1 MSENS
6 WFSNYLDTLE
16 VFQLISNCN
25 IVNLRKHVRF
35 DCQKI
40 TKIFTI
46 NNNYVHSSGAPYRRN
61 FNNFPLVTSTQ
72 YNDIISQL

>member
-1 MSENS
+1 LFKSENS

-16 VFQLISNCN
+16 VFQLISNRN
-25 IVNLRKHVRF
+25 IVNSQKHVHF

-46 NNNYVHSSGAPYRRN
+46 NNNYVHNSGAPYRMNISIIFLSSLLRN
-61 FNNFPLVTSTQ
+61 
-72 YNDIISQL
+72 ISQL